1 VFEIHRVFRFLECG
15 RLAAAL
21 AFALERPVSRK
32 LFGCERKAAAS
43 QPHSKVHYS
52 CLPQASSSWVMS
64 FMDKTMDKTGSG
76 FVWLMEMLQEIF
88 SV

>member
-1 VFEIHRVFRFLECG
+1 VRSA
-15 RLAAAL
+15 AAAL

-43 QPHSKVHYS
+43 QPHSKVHCN

-64 FMDKTMDKTGSG
+64 FMDKTRSG
-76 FVWLMEMLQEIF
+76 FVWLMEMPQEVS